1 MGGGGCIG
9 ERECVGKEEYSY
21 PTRVGN
27 VEGKS
32 ERHRKGGRTNKDET
46 RSKDEKRARM
56 LIGLKLNPTH
66 LSLPVW
72 SVRPSPSSPLVP
84 RIAGIADKN
93 RGRGAA
99 PPVPIYRQKIRW
111 PRRVVTGREPQ
122 IRFVERRAEFLVG
135 RGHSHRVQGVVRGS
149 KSYWSWCTPW
159 QMDELFSAASRVL
172 REM

>member
-1 MGGGGCIG
+1 MWKEKAKDIG
-9 ERECVGKEEYSY
+9 RVEGQTRTRQGAKTRRGRECWLASNWIPPIYHSRFG
-21 PTRVGN
+21 PFG
-27 VEGKS
+27 
-32 ERHRKGGRTNKDET
+32 H
-46 RSKDEKRARM
+46 
-56 LIGLKLNPTH
+56 
-66 LSLPVW
+66 
-72 SVRPSPSSPLVP
+72 PSPSSPLVP